1 MNSGGKRTLL
11 SVVAAA
17 HNEAA
22 NIAAMHEAI
31 SQAVTALDVDLELIF
46 VDDGSSDATAKIVDD
61 LSARDDRIRLIALT
75 RNFGHQAAVY
85 AGLSAANGQ
94 AIIVLD
100 CDLQHPPA
108 LIPKMVDAWRMG
120 YSVVQMVR
128 DHHPATRS
136 MKQATSRAFYRL
148 INLISDTQILEG
160 AADFRLL
167 DRAALDAL
175 LSLGDKRLFLRGM
188 VSWMGFPS
196 TIIHYAAS
204 ARVGGRSA
212 YTWRRMISLA
222 VDAITAFSVAPL
234 RVAFYCGCISAVIA
248 MLYFV
253 FVLYSVAVGR
263 TVEGWTSLMIAL
275 LFFGSAQLV
284 TLGIVGEYIGRI
296 YDQTRARPRYLVK
309 QATPGDIVCGRA
321 DQQSERR
328 LD

>member
-22 NIAAMHEAI
+22 NIAAMHEGI
-31 SQAVTALDVDLELIF
+31 IQAVTDLDVDLELIF
-46 VDDGSSDATAKIVDD
+46 IDDGSSDATAKIVED
-61 LSARDDRIRLIALT
+61 LAARDGRVRLVALT

-85 AGLSAANGQ
+85 AGLSASNGQ

-128 DHHPATRS
+128 DRTPATGS

-167 DRAALDAL
+167 D
-175 LSLGDKRLFLRGM
+175 
-188 VSWMGFPS
+188 
-196 TIIHYAAS
+196 
-204 ARVGGRSA
+204 
-212 YTWRRMISLA
+212 
-222 VDAITAFSVAPL
+222 
-234 RVAFYCGCISAVIA
+234 
-248 MLYFV
+248 
-253 FVLYSVAVGR
+253 
-263 TVEGWTSLMIAL
+263 
-275 LFFGSAQLV
+275 
-284 TLGIVGEYIGRI
+284 
-296 YDQTRARPRYLVK
+296 
-309 QATPGDIVCGRA
+309 
-321 DQQSERR
+321 
-328 LD
+328 